1 MEYEEIPISRDRCY
15 DSSHELE
22 KKILL
27 LLMCILPMITFL
39 PLKKL
44 KYSEGRDDN

>member
-1 MEYEEIPISRDRCY
+1 MKRFPLAETDAMI
-15 DSSHELE
+15 HHMNWK